1 MTQPS
6 HPAPTTAG
14 RPTGNPTPGQP
25 SQSAQSSQTGQ
36 PEPSRNDRGARGR
49 ERSDPGQFSYETVSA
64 AGRPGATLPPP
75 PETAVPA
82 QAYAPPSAFRPDAN
96 LTAPAPHLSASAP
109 PLTAPA
115 PPAGASPLGV
125 PPAGAPNGAQAL
137 PRARA
142 GRSRAGTTARP
153 NVRLPRRARL
163 QLRHINPWTVFK
175 FSCALSIAL
184 FLIWLLSVGAL
195 YGVLEA
201 TGVVGRIND
210 AVTTIDGPGST
221 PPIRIGVVFLSALAI
236 GVVNIVL
243 FIALSTIGSIV
254 YNLLADLIGGV
265 EVTLSERES

>member
-14 RPTGNPTPGQP
+14 RPTGNPPPAP
-25 SQSAQSSQTGQ
+25 SSQ
-36 PEPSRNDRGARGR
+36 PEPSRSDRGSRGR
-49 ERSDPGQFSYETVSA
+49 ERPDPGQFSYETVSA
-64 AGRPGATLPPP
+64 AGRPGTTLPPP

-96 LTAPAPHLSASAP
+96 LTAPTPHLSAP
-109 PLTAPA
+109 PLTTPA
-115 PPAGASPLGV
+115 PPAGASPLGT
-125 PPAGAPNGAQAL
+125 PAAGGPNGAPAL
-137 PRARA
+137 PRTRA